1 MNQKLVVGQSGGAT
15 VVINASLAGVVAAAN
30 AWLGPGRVAGMVHGV
45 EGALAGEFADL
56 GRLST
61 TELSLL
67 KRTPSAALGS
77 CRLKLSDE
85 DIASLLDRLQAQAAR
100 WFVYI
105 GGNDSADTANRLA
118 GAARSAGYDLQVVVV
133 PKTID
138 NDLVGTDHCPGYGS
152 IARYVASV
160 TQEAGCDTAAMSKVD
175 QAKIIEVMGR
185 NTGWVAAA
193 AGLAKRDSKD
203 PPQIIWPAELPFSI
217 DRFLSLVEDSLKR
230 VGHATIVISET
241 VRYESGEL
249 VGASGHPEVVD
260 SFGHR
265 RDLRP
270 ADVLCREISQKLGV
284 RARWDRPGTLQRT
297 SMAYVSEVDLAEAEL
312 AGREAVRALQDG
324 HSGVMVSF
332 IRTPGPVYGI
342 ETGLV
347 PLEQVANRERRMP
360 LEYLA
365 DELDDVTDAFRSYAL
380 PLVGELP
387 HFRRLI

>member
-1 MNQKLVVGQSGGAT
+1 MNHKLVVGQSGGAT
-15 VVINASLAGVVAAAN
+15 AVINASLAGVIAEAN
-30 AWLGPGRVAGMVHGV
+30 EWLGTGSVAGMTHGV
-45 EGALAGEFADL
+45 EGALAGEFVDL
-56 GRLST
+56 GRLSP

-77 CRLKLSDE
+77 CRLKLSDD
-85 DIASLLDRLQAQAAR
+85 DIAQLLDRLQTQDAR

-118 GAARSAGYDLQVVVV
+118 LAAESAGYDLQVTVV

-138 NDLVGTDHCPGYGS
+138 NDLAGTDHCPGYGS

-175 QAKIIEVMGR
+175 QVKVIEVMGR

-193 AGLAKRDSKD
+193 AGLAKRDHKD
-203 PPQIIWPAELPFSI
+203 PPQVIWPAELPFSV
-217 DRFLSLVEDSLKR
+217 DRFLSLVEDSLKK
-230 VGHATIVISET
+230 VGHATIVITET
-241 VRYESGEL
+241 IRYESGEL
-249 VGASGHPEVVD
+249 IGASGRPEVVD

-270 ADVLCREISQKLGV
+270 ADVLCREISRTLNV
-284 RARWDRPGTLQRT
+284 RARWDRPGTLQRS

-312 AGREAVRALQDG
+312 AGRDAVRALRDG

-332 IRTPGPVYGI
+332 VRKPGSVYGI

-360 LEYLA
+360 RGYLA

-380 PLVGELP
+380 PFVGELP

>member
-1 MNQKLVVGQSGGAT
+1 M
-15 VVINASLAGVVAAAN
+15 
-30 AWLGPGRVAGMVHGV
+30 R
-45 EGALAGEFADL
+45 
-56 GRLST
+56 
-61 TELSLL
+61 
-67 KRTPSAALGS
+67 RTPSAALGS
-77 CRLKLSDE
+77 CRLKLSDD
-85 DIASLLDRLQAQAAR
+85 DIARLLDRLQAQQAR

-105 GGNDSADTANRLA
+105 GGNDSADTADRLSR
-118 GAARSAGYDLQVVVV
+118 AAKSAGYALQVAVV

-175 QAKIIEVMGR
+175 QVKVIEVMGR

-193 AGLAKRDSKD
+193 AGLAKRHPED
-203 PPQIIWPAELPFSI
+203 PPQVIWPAELPFSI
-217 DRFLSLVEDSLKR
+217 DRFLSLVENSLER

-241 VRYESGEL
+241 IRYESGEL
-249 VGASGHPEVVD
+249 VGASGRPEVVD

-270 ADVLCREISQKLGV
+270 ADVLCRAISQKLGV
-284 RARWDRPGTLQRT
+284 RARWDRPGTLQRS

-312 AGREAVRALQDG
+312 AGRDAVRALRHG

-332 IRTPGPVYGI
+332 LRTPGSAYAI

-347 PLEQVANRERRMP
+347 PLEEVANRERKMP

-365 DELDDVTDAFRSYAL
+365 KDLSDVSDAFRAYAM

>member
-1 MNQKLVVGQSGGAT
+1 MSQKLVVGQSGGAT
-15 VVINASLAGVVAAAN
+15 VVINASLAGVIAAAN
-30 AWLGPGRVAGMVHGV
+30 EWLGHGRVAGMVHGV
-45 EGALAGEFADL
+45 EGALGGNFVDL
-56 GRLST
+56 GQLSASD
-61 TELSLL
+61 LCLL
-67 KRTPSAALGS
+67 RRTPSAALGS
-77 CRLKLSDE
+77 CRLKLSDD
-85 DIASLLDRLQAQAAR
+85 DIARLLDRLQAQQAR

-105 GGNDSADTANRLA
+105 GGNDSADTADRLSH
-118 GAARSAGYDLQVVVV
+118 AAKSAGYALQVAVV

-160 TQEAGCDTAAMSKVD
+160 TQEAGCDTAAMRKVD
-175 QAKIIEVMGR
+175 QVKVIEVMGR

-193 AGLAKRDSKD
+193 AGLAKRHPED
-203 PPQIIWPAELPFSI
+203 PPQVIWPAELPFCI
-217 DRFLSLVEDSLKR
+217 DRFLSLVENSLER

-241 VRYESGEL
+241 IRYGSGEL
-249 VGASGHPEVVD
+249 VGASSRPEVVD

-270 ADVLCREISQKLGV
+270 ADVLCRAISQKLGV
-284 RARWDRPGTLQRT
+284 RARWDRPGTLQRS

-312 AGREAVRALQDG
+312 AGRDAVRALRDG

-332 IRTPGPVYGI
+332 LRTPGPVYGI

-347 PLEQVANRERRMP
+347 PLERVANRERKMP
-360 LEYLA
+360 HEFLA
-365 DELDDVTDAFRSYAL
+365 KDLGDVSDAFRAYAM

>member
-1 MNQKLVVGQSGGAT
+1 MKQELVVGQSGGAT
-15 VVINASLAGVVAAAN
+15 VVINASLAGVIAAASE
-30 AWLGPGRVAGMVHGV
+30 WLGPGRVSGMVHGV
-45 EGALAGEFADL
+45 EGALAGEFVDL
-56 GRLST
+56 GRLSP

-77 CRLKLSDE
+77 CRLKLSDD

-105 GGNDSADTANRLA
+105 GGNDSADTANRLSE
-118 GAARSAGYDLQVVVV
+118 AAKSTGYPLQVVVV

-160 TQEAGCDTAAMSKVD
+160 TQEAGCDTAAMSRVD
-175 QAKIIEVMGR
+175 QVKVIEVMGR

-193 AGLAKRDSKD
+193 AGLAKRDPKD
-203 PPQIIWPAELPFSI
+203 PPQVIWPAELPFSI
-217 DRFLSLVEDSLKR
+217 ERFLSLVERSLER

-241 VRYESGEL
+241 IRYESGEL
-249 VGASGHPEVVD
+249 VGASSRPEVVD

-270 ADVLCREISQKLGV
+270 ADVLCRAISQKLGV
-284 RARWDRPGTLQRT
+284 RARWDRPGTLQRS
-297 SMAYVSEVDLAEAEL
+297 SMAYVSKVDLAEAEL
-312 AGREAVRALQDG
+312 AGRKAVRALRDG
-324 HSGVMVSF
+324 HSRMMVSF
-332 IRTPGPVYGI
+332 VRRPGPVYDI

-347 PLEQVANRERRMP
+347 PLEKVANRERMMP

-365 DELDDVTDAFRSYAL
+365 DELDDVTDAFRAYAM

-387 HFRRLI
+387 HFQRLI